1 MYNIKATEVKPS
13 ITLELSAKAKKLK
26 SDGKQI
32 INLTVGEPNFNTPDY
47 IVKGALEGIEKGFT
61 KYTQTSGIIEL
72 KEEIVKKLKSFNNI
86 KYNSSNILVST
97 GAKQCL
103 FNAIFSIINDGDE
116 VIIPSPYW
124 VSYTEMVRLSGG
136 KSVIVDTSKE
146 NEFKIDVKS
155 LDEKLT
161 NKTKILILNNPNN
174 PTGSVYNESELKE
187 IGNWAVKNNVIIIA
201 DEIYERLTYDTKHVS
216 IASLSEEIK
225 NNTITISGFSKT
237 YSMTGWRLGYCA
249 AHEDIIK
256 IMNAVQS
263 HTTACANSIAQYAGY
278 VALRDESKYN
288 DITNMIDEF
297 NNRRKKAIDYISK
310 NSNLT
315 INSPKGA
322 FYIFINIESLIGK
335 SFNGKILNSSID
347 ISEVL
352 LDEFN
357 IAVVPGIGFGN
368 DDYIRISYAADEEL
382 IIEGIKRIIELEKLA
397 K

>member
-1 MYNIKATEVKPS
+1 MYNIKANEVKPS
-13 ITLELSAKAKKLK
+13 ITLELSAKAKRLK
-26 SDGKQI
+26 SEGKQI

-61 KYTQTSGIIEL
+61 KYTQTSGIEEL

-86 KYNSSNILVST
+86 DYDSSNILVST

-124 VSYTEMVRLSGG
+124 VSYTEMVRLAGG
-136 KSVIVDTSKE
+136 KSVIVNTSKK
-146 NEFKIDVKS
+146 NGFKVDVKA

-201 DEIYERLTYDTKHVS
+201 DEIYERLTYDRKHVS
-216 IASLSEEIK
+216 VASLSEEIK

-237 YSMTGWRLGYCA
+237 YAMTGWRLGYCA
-249 AHEDIIK
+249 ANEDIIK

-263 HTTACANSIAQYAGY
+263 HTTACTNSIAQYAGY
-278 VALRDESKYN
+278 VALRDESKYD
-288 DITNMIDEF
+288 DIENMINEF
-297 NNRRKKAIDYISK
+297 NKRRKAAVDYISK

-322 FYIFINIESLIGK
+322 FYIFIDIESLKGK

>member
-1 MYNIKATEVKPS
+1 MYNIKSTEVKPS

-26 SDGKQI
+26 SEGKQI

-86 KYNSSNILVST
+86 NYNRSNILVST

-237 YSMTGWRLGYCA
+237 YAMTGWRLGYCA

-322 FYIFINIESLIGK
+322 FYIFIDIESLIGK

-382 IIEGIKRIIELEKLA
+382 IIEGIKRIKELEKLA

>member
-1 MYNIKATEVKPS
+1 MYNIKAAEVKPS

-288 DITNMIDEF
+288 GITNMIDEF

-322 FYIFINIESLIGK
+322 FYIFIDIESLIGK

>member
-26 SDGKQI
+26 SEGKEI

-61 KYTQTSGIIEL
+61 KYTQTSGITEL
-72 KEEIVKKLKSFNNI
+72 KTEIVKKFKDFNNI
-86 KYNSSNILVST
+86 SYDNSNILVST

-103 FNAIFSIINDGDE
+103 FNAIFSIINDDDE

-124 VSYTEMVRLSGG
+124 VSYTEMVRLAGG
-136 KSVIVDTSKE
+136 KSIIVETSKE
-146 NEFKIDVKS
+146 NGFKIDVEG
-155 LDEKLT
+155 LDEILT

-174 PTGSVYNESELKE
+174 PTGSVYNESELFE

-201 DEIYERLTYDTKHVS
+201 DEIYERLTYDSKHVS

-237 YSMTGWRLGYCA
+237 YAMTGWRLGYCA
-249 AHEDIIK
+249 ANENIIK
-256 IMNAVQS
+256 ILNAVQS

-297 NNRRKKAIDYISK
+297 NNRRKKAIEYISK
-310 NSNLT
+310 YSNLT

-322 FYIFINIESLIGK
+322 FYIFIDIESLKGK
-335 SFNGKILNSSID
+335 SFKGKVLNNSID

-357 IAVVPGIGFGN
+357 LAVVPGIGFGN

-382 IIEGIKRIIELEKLA
+382 IIEGIKRIIQLEESLN
-397 K
+397 

>member
-13 ITLELSAKAKKLK
+13 ITLELSAKAKRLK
-26 SDGKQI
+26 SEGKQI

-47 IVKGALEGIEKGFT
+47 IVKCALEGIEKGFT
-61 KYTQTSGIIEL
+61 KYTQTSGIEEL

-86 KYNSSNILVST
+86 DYDSSNILVST

-124 VSYTEMVRLSGG
+124 VSYTEMVRLAGG
-136 KSVIVDTSKE
+136 KSVIVNTSKK
-146 NEFKIDVKS
+146 NGFKVDVKA

-201 DEIYERLTYDTKHVS
+201 DEIYERLTYDRKHVS
-216 IASLSEEIK
+216 VASLSEEIK

-237 YSMTGWRLGYCA
+237 YAMTGWRLGYCA
-249 AHEDIIK
+249 ANEDIIK

-288 DITNMIDEF
+288 DIENMINEF
-297 NNRRKKAIDYISK
+297 NKRRKAAVDYISK

-322 FYIFINIESLIGK
+322 FYIFIDIESLKGK
-335 SFNGKILNSSID
+335 FFNGKILNSSID

-368 DDYIRISYAADEEL
+368 DDYIRISYAADEKL

>member
-13 ITLELSAKAKKLK
+13 ITLELSAKAKRLK
-26 SDGKQI
+26 SEGKQI

-61 KYTQTSGIIEL
+61 KYTQTSGSEEL
-72 KEEIVKKLKSFNNI
+72 KEEIIKKLKSFNNI
-86 KYNSSNILVST
+86 DYDSSNILVST

-124 VSYTEMVRLSGG
+124 VSYTEMVRLASG
-136 KSVIVDTSKE
+136 KSVIVNTSKK
-146 NEFKIDVKS
+146 NGFKIDVKA

-174 PTGSVYNESELKE
+174 PTGSVYNESELNE

-201 DEIYERLTYDTKHVS
+201 DEIYERLTYDSKHVS
-216 IASLSEEIK
+216 IASLSKEIK
-225 NNTITISGFSKT
+225 NITITISGFSKT
-237 YSMTGWRLGYCA
+237 YAMTGWRLGYCA
-249 AHEDIIK
+249 AHKDIIK

-278 VALRDESKYN
+278 VALRDESKYD
-288 DITNMIDEF
+288 DIENMINEF
-297 NNRRKKAIDYISK
+297 NKRRKAAVDYISK

-322 FYIFINIESLIGK
+322 FYIFIDIESLKGK

>member
-13 ITLELSAKAKKLK
+13 ITLELSAKAKRLK
-26 SDGKQI
+26 SEGNEI
-32 INLTVGEPNFNTPDY
+32 INLTVGEPNFCTPEY

-72 KEEIVKKLKSFNNI
+72 KEEIVKKLNSFNKIN
-86 KYNSSNILVST
+86 YNSSNILVST

-136 KSVIVDTSKE
+136 KSIIVDTPKE
-146 NEFKIDVKS
+146 NEFKVDVKA
-155 LDEKLT
+155 LDENLT

-174 PTGSVYNESELKE
+174 PTGSVYTESELME

-201 DEIYERLTYDTKHVS
+201 DEIYERLTYDSKHIS
-216 IASLSEEIK
+216 LASLSEEIK

-237 YSMTGWRLGYCA
+237 YAMTGWRLGYCA
-249 AHEDIIK
+249 ANEDIIK

-297 NNRRKKAIDYISK
+297 NSRRKKAIDYISK
-310 NSNLT
+310 NSNLN

-322 FYIFINIESLIGK
+322 FYIFIDIESLKSK
-335 SFNGKILNSSID
+335 SFKGKVLNSSID

-357 IAVVPGIGFGN
+357 LAVVPGIGFGN